1 MIETHEVAEMR
12 AQGDL
17 TAYRK
22 AVATEARSMCVE
34 RRKAVLA
41 HPDLAA
47 MLLEAPLKLSSP
59 EKWTGFIPPPTQE
72 GKHRQ
77 LTNGSIYREQLVAI
91 LRVAEQRD
99 GRNYGLGL
107 SGE

>member
-1 MIETHEVAEMR
+1 MR

-22 AVATEARSMCVE
+22 AVGTAARSICTE
-34 RRKAVLA
+34 RRTAVLA

-47 MLLEAPLKLSSP
+47 KLMDAPLKLSAP
-59 EKWTGFIPPPTQE
+59 DKWTGYVPPVTYE
-72 GKHRQ
+72 GKQRQ
-77 LTNGSIYREQLVAI
+77 LTNGSIYREQLVSI

-99 GRNYGLGL
+99 GRNYGLGAA
-107 SGE
+107 GE